1 VDRAEWIAR
10 LDGLSQKPRNGRAVM
25 MWRLV
30 KLVLVLV
37 ILGVIGLTGYAYLGD
52 LSPVQREVTQPVT
65 LDAN

>member
-1 VDRAEWIAR
+1 
-10 LDGLSQKPRNGRAVM
+10 M

-37 ILGVIGLTGYAYLGD
+37 ILGGIGLTGYAYLGD

>member
-1 VDRAEWIAR
+1 
-10 LDGLSQKPRNGRAVM
+10 M